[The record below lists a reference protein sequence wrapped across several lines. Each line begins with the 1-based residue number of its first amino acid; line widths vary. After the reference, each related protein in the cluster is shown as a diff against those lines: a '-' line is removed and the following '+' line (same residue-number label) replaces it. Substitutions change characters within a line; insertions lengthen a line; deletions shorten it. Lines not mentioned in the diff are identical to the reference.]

1 VAALIVFAA
10 LAVISV
16 SLLAWQVL
24 AAARFPLH
32 RREDNAAFAPPVVLL
47 KPLKG
52 CDEHTRDCLRS
63 WLTQQYAGPM
73 KFLFGVADE
82 HDPVCAM
89 VRDLQKEFPHADTE
103 LVFTPDDVGPNGKIA
118 NLAQLDRHLSVRHS
132 SFLNSPPLLCLSD
145 ADVHVPPDLL
155 AQAVAPLRDTGVG
168 MVTSFYRLT
177 RPANF
182 AMRIEAVAVNAD
194 FWSQVLQSNS
204 LKPQDFALGAV
215 MIGRRDRIESIGGLA
230 ALADYLADDYQLG
243 NRIARSGSRV
253 VLTRVVVEC
262 RDAAM
267 TLRDVWRH
275 QLRWARTIRVSQPLP
290 YFFSILN
297 NVSLW
302 TTGFALAAAARGV
315 IHVAPGF
322 PWHINHI
329 WISECALVWLLC
341 ASARIAAAW
350 WLEARLAGPDAGPLR
365 RDPLAVVAKDFMQA
379 AVWAA
384 AFLGNTVTWRGKTFR
399 VRKGGRLEEVK
410 AASKAPIENPGPTS
424 AGLMG

>member
-1 VAALIVFAA
+1 MVALIVFAV
-10 LAVISV
+10 LAILSV

-32 RREDNAAFAPPVVLL
+32 RREDHGAFAPPVVLL

-63 WLTQQYAGPM
+63 WLDQRYAGPM
-73 KFLFGVADE
+73 KFFFGVADE
-82 HDPVCAM
+82 NDPVCAM
-89 VRDLQKEFPHADTE
+89 VRELQKEFPQADTE
-103 LVFTPDDVGPNGKIA
+103 LVLTPDYVGPNGKVA
-118 NLAQLDRHLSVRHS
+118 NLAQLDRHLVTRHS
-132 SFLNSPPLLCLSD
+132 TFVNPPPLLCLSD
-145 ADVHVPPDLL
+145 ADVHVPPDFL
-155 AQAVAPLRDTGVG
+155 AQAVAPLRDRGVG
-168 MVTSFYRLT
+168 LVTSFYRLT

-215 MIGRRDRIESIGGLA
+215 MIARRDQIESVGGLA

-253 VLTRVVVEC
+253 ALTSQVVEC

-267 TLRDVWRH
+267 KFREVWNH

-322 PWHINHI
+322 PWHINHV
-329 WISECALVWLLC
+329 WIAECALVWLLC

-350 WLEARLAGPDAGPLR
+350 WLEARLAGPAAGPRR
-365 RDPLAVVAKDFMQA
+365 RDALAVLAKDFMQV
-379 AVWAA
+379 AVWAG
-384 AFLGNTVTWRGKTFR
+384 AFLGNSVSWRGRTFR

-410 AASKAPIENPGPTS
+410 AGVVKPKDGAEPTS